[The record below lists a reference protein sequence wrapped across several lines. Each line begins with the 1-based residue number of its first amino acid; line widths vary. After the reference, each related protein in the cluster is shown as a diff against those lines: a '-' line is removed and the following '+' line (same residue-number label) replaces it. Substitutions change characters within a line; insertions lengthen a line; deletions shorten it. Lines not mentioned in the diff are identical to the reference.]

1 MNGELMK
8 SNYLNQNK
16 MEFGLGLFTGM
27 FIMWFVAMRLKVL
40 IMKDIEKLKDFETWK
55 EWKNK

>member
-1 MNGELMK
+1 
-8 SNYLNQNK
+8 

-27 FIMWFVAMRLKVL
+27 FIMWAVTMRLKVL
-40 IMKDIEKLKDFETWK
+40 IMKDIEKLKDFDKWK